1 MADKSESVRVAV
13 RCRPLNSK
21 EKGDNRATIVEVESK
36 TGTVTLHN
44 PKGDE
49 PPKTFTFDNAFD
61 WNVTQREV
69 RAAARP
75 QLPPISAHE
84 GSA

>member
-1 MADKSESVRVAV
+1 MSV

-21 EKGDNRATIVEVESK
+21 EKGDNRATIVEVDSK
-36 TGTVTLHN
+36 TGAVTLHN

-49 PPKTFTFDNAFD
+49 PPKSFTFDLAFD

-69 RAAARP
+69 QAPPCP
-75 QLPPISAHE
+75 QLPPAR
-84 GSA
+84 A